1 MNWIPDVFRGRRLRL
16 EVSDD
21 VTAHLQERVDELVET
36 GMPEPEARQQARREF
51 GNTTLITE
59 RSREPWTWI
68 WLEQTSQDVRYALR
82 MMLRSPGFTAVAVL
96 SLALGI
102 GANTAIF
109 SVVDALMLKMLPV
122 RNPQQLVNFVPGD
135 YPYLSYPM
143 FTQFRD
149 RTEVFSGMSAI
160 CSLDRSN
167 VTIDGP
173 GGGLDPRQLRLA
185 LVSGN
190 YFSMLGVEPVIGRT
204 FTADDDRHAGAH
216 PVAVISYGYWRRRFG
231 LSSGVVGRTL
241 TMNGTTY
248 NILGVTPPRFS
259 GDTIGE
265 PTDLWIPIMMQDQV
279 MQERPGLLNN
289 PNPPWVRI
297 LARMKPEV
305 SSKQAHANV
314 LVVFRQMLRERAGD
328 NPTPQ
333 ALHNIE
339 NRQLD
344 LDPGAKGYAPER
356 RNFAKPLAILMV
368 VVGLVLLIACAN
380 VANLLLARAAARRRE
395 MSVRLAL
402 GAGRSRIVRQL
413 LTESLLLAVIAG
425 AAGIA
430 FAIWGTHALGKMHP
444 LAVGLDLR
452 PDARLLTFTAALCLL
467 TGILFGLAPASR
479 SSNVAPS
486 AGIKGNSTGAPGGF
500 GLGKMLVIA
509 QVALSLVLLIGAG
522 LFVRTLSNL
531 KSQDLGFDRE
541 HTLMIWTAPSQ
552 TGRRGAPVADLYRTV
567 QERISAL
574 PGVVSA
580 SPSDS
585 GLLRGGGG
593 SPVKVPGYVPKSTDE
608 FFVPWKLVAPQ
619 FFDTVGMR
627 LIGGRDFT
635 ALDSEKAP
643 RVAIVNETMALK
655 YFGRADV
662 TGSRFGMR
670 RDRGDEITIVG
681 VVKDAKNN
689 NPRDKYESM
698 IYIPYRQDLSHL
710 YDMCVAVRTAGN
722 IPGLTARIREE
733 LRSIDPRL
741 PILSIDTIEQ
751 DVDKTLV
758 QERLIAWVSGF
769 FGAVA
774 VLLACIG
781 LYGVMSYVAA
791 RKTNEIGIR
800 LALGATRFE
809 VLRMGLRESML
820 LVAAGIAIGIPAT
833 IGATRLATS
842 LLFGVSAADPMTIGL
857 ATLLLI
863 LVALF
868 AGFLPARRASKVDPM
883 VALRYE

>member
-1 MNWIPDVFRGRRLRL
+1 MNWIPNILRRRRLRS
-16 EVSDD
+16 EISDD
-21 VTAHLQERVDELVET
+21 VTAHLQERVDELVEA
-36 GMPEPEARQQARREF
+36 GMPELEARQQARREF
-51 GNTTLITE
+51 GNATLIAE

-68 WLEQTSQDVRYALR
+68 WLEQTGQDVRYALR

-122 RNPQQLVNFVPGD
+122 RNPQQLVNFVPGEF
-135 YPYLSYPM
+135 PYFSYPM

-160 CSLDRSN
+160 CALDRSN
-167 VTIDGP
+167 VTVDGP
-173 GGGLDPRQLRLA
+173 GGGLDPTQLRVD

-204 FTADDDRHAGAH
+204 FTADDDRHAGGH
-216 PVAVISYGYWRRRFG
+216 PVVVISFGYWRRRFA
-231 LSSGVVGRTL
+231 LSSGVVGRSLTL
-241 TMNGTTY
+241 NGTTY

-279 MQERPGLLNN
+279 MQERPGLLTN

-297 LARMKPEV
+297 LARMKPGM
-305 SSKQAHANV
+305 SIKQAHANG
-314 LVVFRQMLRERAGD
+314 LLVFRQMLRERAGD

-333 ALHNIE
+333 TLHNIE
-339 NRQLD
+339 YRQLD
-344 LDPGAKGYAPER
+344 LDPAAKGYAPER

-430 FAIWGTHALGKMHP
+430 IAIWGTHALGKMHP
-444 LAVGLDLR
+444 LAIGLDLR
-452 PDARLLTFTAALCLL
+452 PDARLLAFTAALCLL
-467 TGILFGLAPASR
+467 TGILFGVAPASR

-486 AGIKGNSTGAPGGF
+486 PGIKGNSTGAPGGF
-500 GLGKMLVIA
+500 GLGKILVIA

-608 FFVPWKLVAPQ
+608 FFVSWKLVSPR

-643 RVAIVNETMALK
+643 RVAIINETMALK
-655 YFGRADV
+655 YFGRPDV

-710 YDMCVAVRTAGN
+710 YDMCVAVHTAGN
-722 IPGLTARIREE
+722 IPGLTTRIREE

-741 PILSIDTIEQ
+741 PILNIDTIEQ

-781 LYGVMSYVAA
+781 LYGVMTYVAA
-791 RKTNEIGIR
+791 RRTNEIGIR

-820 LVAAGIAIGIPAT
+820 LVAAGVGIGIPAT

-842 LLFGVSAADPMTIGL
+842 LLFGVSAADPTTIGL

-863 LVALF
+863 VVALI

-883 VALRYE
+883 TALRYE

>member
-1 MNWIPDVFRGRRLRL
+1 MNRIPDIFRRRRLRS
-16 EVSDD
+16 EVSED

-36 GMPEPEARQQARREF
+36 GIPEFEARQQARREF
-51 GNTTLITE
+51 GNATLIAE
-59 RSREPWTWI
+59 RSREAWTWI
-68 WLEQTSQDVRYALR
+68 WMEQTGQDVRYALR

-135 YPYLSYPM
+135 YPYFPYPM

-167 VTIDGP
+167 VAIDGP
-173 GGGLDPRQLRLA
+173 GGGLDPSQLRLA

-190 YFSMLGVEPVIGRT
+190 YFSMLGVEPAIGRT

-216 PVAVISYGYWRRRFG
+216 PVAVISYGYWQRRFG

-241 TMNGTTY
+241 TLNGTTY

-279 MQERPGLLNN
+279 MQERPGLLTN

-297 LARMKPEV
+297 LARMKPET

-314 LVVFRQMLRERAGD
+314 LFVYRQILRERAGD
-328 NPTPQ
+328 NLTPQ

-339 NRQLD
+339 NRQMD
-344 LDPGAKGYAPER
+344 LDPAAKGYAPER
-356 RNFAKPLAILMV
+356 QNFAKPLAILMV

-430 FAIWGTHALGKMHP
+430 FAVWGTHALGKMHP
-444 LAVGLDLR
+444 LAIGLDLR

-486 AGIKGNSTGAPGGF
+486 PGIKGNSTGAPGGF
-500 GLGKMLVIA
+500 GLGKILVIA

-531 KSQDLGFDRE
+531 KSQDLGFDRD

-608 FFVPWKLVAPQ
+608 FFVSWKLVSPR

-643 RVAIVNETMALK
+643 RVAIINETMALK
-655 YFGRADV
+655 YFGRPDV

-689 NPRDKYESM
+689 NPRDKYASM

-710 YDMCVAVRTAGN
+710 YDMCVAVHTAGN
-722 IPGLTARIREE
+722 IPGLTTRIREE
-733 LRSIDPRL
+733 LRSIDPRV

-769 FGAVA
+769 FGALA

-781 LYGVMSYVAA
+781 LYGVMSYMAA
-791 RKTNEIGIR
+791 RRTNEIGIR

-833 IGATRLATS
+833 IGAMRLATS
-842 LLFGVSAADPMTIGL
+842 LLFGVSAADPGTIGL

-883 VALRYE
+883 TALRYE